1 MADKLSA
8 AGLLQLRPYGS
19 LNAVT
24 VDRRLNRRHQG
35 VLPDG
40 LSQKVDS
47 AALNGADRRWNVAM
61 SRDENDR
68 GMHAVESCFWNPS
81 CLSVDVKPSVNG
93 PDEPSPAGTRPIV
106 LDVLRFADD
115 TTGKVLLTGGWSLP
129 PAGSDVPLLRQQVHL
144 SEPTDPSGYANQVAA
159 MSRLLGQLADGIAR
173 RLSVP
178 HEEHAT

>member
-61 SRDENDR
+61 SRDENYR
-68 GMHAVESCFWNPS
+68 GMQA
-81 CLSVDVKPSVNG
+81 
-93 PDEPSPAGTRPIV
+93 AG
-106 LDVLRFADD
+106 
-115 TTGKVLLTGGWSLP
+115 KLLL
-129 PAGSDVPLLRQQVHL
+129 
-144 SEPTDPSGYANQVAA
+144 
-159 MSRLLGQLADGIAR
+159 
-173 RLSVP
+173 
-178 HEEHAT
+178 